1 MANVLSLVWDTVIV
15 LNVNKPIGYA
25 EVLLPVQLETVSFRH
40 VAVSCIRGSFLTYQ
54 YHREKEYKTELLDSR
69 LQDYNDR
76 LYEKLSAIEGE
87 INTIV

>member
-40 VAVSCIRGSFLTYQ
+40 VAVSCIRGMFPYLSISSGKRIQNGITRFP
-54 YHREKEYKTELLDSR
+54 SAR
-69 LQDYNDR
+69 L
-76 LYEKLSAIEGE
+76 
-87 INTIV
+87 